1 MKRIFTLLI
10 LVMSLTAIQA
20 QEAAAPVEGQPA
32 NAEANANA
40 KLPGYKRFYNHSGK
54 SYLDIVSA
62 SYSTFFIMPNNP
74 NNYPVTEYLG
84 KRHIIGLGLLEWRSK
99 WFGMQWLNFEFG
111 VNNTCTTN
119 DSVQLTRF
127 MRGGANETDNH
138 NSGIIEATAKEMWFA
153 YRPAIKF
160 YIPLSKHC
168 AAELYGGVSVDV
180 TRLWNRVKT
189 DFYTDPSIPQD
200 NFFLGSFGGL
210 GFMFTGSAY
219 LPLEIKCEYRHPHM
233 GNKAIVPQGFY
244 LTAQLHIG
252 CPIHRNKYTK

>member
-1 MKRIFTLLI
+1 
-10 LVMSLTAIQA
+10 
-20 QEAAAPVEGQPA
+20 
-32 NAEANANA
+32 
-40 KLPGYKRFYNHSGK
+40 
-54 SYLDIVSA
+54 
-62 SYSTFFIMPNNP
+62 MPNNP

-168 AAELYGGVSVDV
+168 AAEPVRRCIGGRYAPMEPYQNGLLY
-180 TRLWNRVKT
+180 R
-189 DFYTDPSIPQD
+189 P
-200 NFFLGSFGGL
+200 
-210 GFMFTGSAY
+210 
-219 LPLEIKCEYRHPHM
+219 EHPA
-233 GNKAIVPQGFY
+233 G
-244 LTAQLHIG
+244 
-252 CPIHRNKYTK
+252 